1 MLSLKK
7 ENNKIYLKKNNNV
20 VSFINDLK
28 YKHAGYY
35 RMICEIP
42 KGTNAKMEVS
52 NNIKNNPII
61 HDKFKGEKRYFQ
73 YGNIKW
79 NYGAIPQTIEDL
91 NHIYKETG
99 LKGDGD
105 PLDIIDISNIELNI
119 GDIIWV
125 KIIGAIPLIDE
136 GETDWK
142 IIGINKNDPNIDKI
156 NDIDDLDLNMTNDLL
171 DWFTNYKK
179 ISKGITNV
187 IGMDNKIQMKNL
199 ALSVIETCHIL
210 WKKKNKKK
218 YN

>member
-20 VSFINDLK
+20 ISFINDIK
-28 YKHAGYY
+28 YKYAGYY

-42 KGTNAKMEVS
+42 KGTSAKMEIS

-61 HDKFKGEKRYFQ
+61 HDILKGKKRYFQ

-91 NHIYKETG
+91 NHTYEETG
-99 LKGDGD
+99 FKGDGD
-105 PLDIIDISNIELNI
+105 PLDIIDISNIKLNI

-142 IIGINKNDPNIDKI
+142 IIAINKDDPNTDKI
-156 NDIDDLDLNMTNDLL
+156 NDIDDLNIKIKNDLL
-171 DWFTNYKK
+171 DWFINYKK
-179 ISKGITNV
+179 ISKGVTNI
-187 IGMDNKIQMKNL
+187 IGMDNKIQNKNL
-199 ALSVIETCHIL
+199 ALSVIETCHRL
-210 WKKKNKKK
+210 WKNKL
-218 YN
+218 